1 VSVKSLATG
10 VAAVAA
16 IGAGAAGVTCIASVT
31 AALPQ
36 VQPVVFTTPLPLD
49 PVVPPAADVPTPDQL
64 ATVLNTLQ
72 DPSVSFANKG
82 YLIEGGVPVPA
93 SLADHELQKAA
104 AKGSLPLTFNFTSI
118 TPAGPG
124 IAAAALTA
132 TGPHLAPTYENLTF
146 VDQGGWKLS
155 HDSAMTLIQSVR
167 SSGH

>member
-1 VSVKSLATG
+1 MKSLATG

-16 IGAGAAGVTCIASVT
+16 IGAAAAGVTCIASVT

-64 ATVLNTLQ
+64 ATVLNALQ
-72 DPSVSFANKG
+72 DPSVSFASKG
-82 YLIEGGVPVPA
+82 YLIEGGIPVPA

-118 TPAGPG
+118 TPAG
-124 IAAAALTA
+124 
-132 TGPHLAPTYENLTF
+132 
-146 VDQGGWKLS
+146 
-155 HDSAMTLIQSVR
+155 
-167 SSGH
+167 

>member
-1 VSVKSLATG
+1 MTLKSLATG
-10 VAAVAA
+10 VAAFAA
-16 IGAGAAGVTCIASVT
+16 IGAAAAGVTCIASVT
-31 AALPQ
+31 AVLPE
-36 VQPVVFTTPLPLD
+36 VQSVVFSAPLPLD
-49 PVVPPAADVPTPDQL
+49 PVVPGADVPTPDQL
-64 ATVLNTLQ
+64 VTVLNTLQ

-124 IAAAALTA
+124 VAAAALTA

-146 VDQGGWKLS
+146 VNQGGWKLS

>member
-1 VSVKSLATG
+1 VTVKSLATG

-16 IGAGAAGVTCIASVT
+16 IGAAAAGVTCIASVT
-31 AALPQ
+31 ATLPR
-36 VQPVVFTTPLPLD
+36 VQPVVFGAPLPLD
-49 PVVPPAADVPTPDQL
+49 PVAPGADVPTPDQL

-72 DPSVSFANKG
+72 DPSVSFSQKG

-124 IAAAALTA
+124 TAAATLTA

-146 VDQGGWKLS
+146 VNQGGWKLS
-155 HDSAMTLIQSVR
+155 HDSAMTLMQSVR

>member
-1 VSVKSLATG
+1 MTVKSLATG

-16 IGAGAAGVTCIASVT
+16 IGASAAGVTCIASVT
-31 AALPQ
+31 AALRQ
-36 VQPVVFTTPLPLD
+36 VQPVVFSAPLPLD
-49 PVVPPAADVPTPDQL
+49 PVVPGADVPTPDQL

-124 IAAAALTA
+124 VAAATLTA

-146 VDQGGWKLS
+146 VNQGGDRK
-155 HDSAMTLIQSVR
+155 SVV
-167 SSGH
+167 

>member
-1 VSVKSLATG
+1 MTLKSLATG
-10 VAAVAA
+10 VAAFAA
-16 IGAGAAGVTCIASVT
+16 IGAAAAGVTCIASVT
-31 AALPQ
+31 AALPE
-36 VQPVVFTTPLPLD
+36 VQSVVFSAPLPLD
-49 PVVPPAADVPTPDQL
+49 PVVPGADVPTPDQL

-124 IAAAALTA
+124 VAAAALTA

-146 VDQGGWKLS
+146 VNQGGWKLS

>member
-1 VSVKSLATG
+1 MTLKSLATG
-10 VAAVAA
+10 VAAFGA
-16 IGAGAAGVTCIASVT
+16 IGAAAAGVTCIASVT
-31 AALPQ
+31 ATLPG
-36 VQPVVFTTPLPLD
+36 VQSVVFSAPLPRD
-49 PVVPPAADVPTPDQL
+49 PVVPGADVPTPDQL

-82 YLIEGGVPVPA
+82 YLIEGGIPVPA

-124 IAAAALTA
+124 VAAATLTA